1 MDSRQPPC
9 RLTQGNTACYTDLIY
24 SSLSWLRHVPVLA
37 EHAVAVRRRRRR
49 EVEAV
54 ELAAARDGELAGA
67 AFPRTCDC
75 EAAAAGGPKEEE
87 EKEKR
92 RQAGSRRRHSQRQR
106 KRG

>member
-1 MDSRQPPC
+1 M
-9 RLTQGNTACYTDLIY
+9 
-24 SSLSWLRHVPVLA
+24 
-37 EHAVAVRRRRRR
+37 AVRRRRRR

-87 EKEKR
+87 KEKR

>member
-1 MDSRQPPC
+1 M
-9 RLTQGNTACYTDLIY
+9 
-24 SSLSWLRHVPVLA
+24 
-37 EHAVAVRRRRRR
+37 AVRRRRRR

-87 EKEKR
+87 EEKEKR